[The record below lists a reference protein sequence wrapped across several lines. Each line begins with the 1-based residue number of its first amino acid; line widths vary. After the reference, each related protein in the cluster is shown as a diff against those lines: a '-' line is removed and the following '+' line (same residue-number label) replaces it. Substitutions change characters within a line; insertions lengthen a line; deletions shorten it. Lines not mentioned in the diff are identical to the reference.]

1 MQLSFRLDKRPG
13 ESHLA
18 LDGKKNEK
26 KEVLL
31 KNVWNL
37 SWRSTRWVNPR
48 SLSPLYQRRPIRTG
62 EVTNLLKGLNGPVLK
77 SVRHGGDH
85 LEFEFD
91 DGTGLLDGGAT
102 HPLRQGSIEEIKNA
116 VQSVELAHG
125 ATQLH

>member
-1 MQLSFRLDKRPG
+1 MKINPMG
-13 ESHLA
+13 ESTVTITPVP
-18 LDGKKNEK
+18 EK
-26 KEVLL
+26 TDKV
-31 KNVWNL
+31 V
-37 SWRSTRWVNPR
+37 
-48 SLSPLYQRRPIRTG
+48 G

-125 ATQLH
+125 ATQLY